1 MIESN
6 ASDTVS
12 AAVRKRWMIEVA
24 VVICVAVL
32 PDFVSS
38 LLSFFSDVDWKTYL
52 NGDSLVPSQISLIFR
67 SVSALAAVGFIIWAS
82 SEPLANFGIVRFRAA
97 LDLGGAAAL
106 VVGAYTIYWFSS
118 IAYWAVAGFWQG
130 VTGNSFDIP
139 ETAESPEYSVDGYY
153 WPLIVFTNVLNSMA
167 EETVISGF
175 LLVRLTQIT
184 GNKWLALA
192 IASCCFASYHLYQGW
207 WSAGMVL
214 LMGMM
219 HGLWF
224 IAFRRLWPL
233 VIAHTTY
240 NLIIWAL
247 W

>member
-6 ASDTVS
+6 AIDTVS
-12 AAVRKRWMIEVA
+12 AAVRKRWIIEVA

-38 LLSFFSDVDWKTYL
+38 LQSYFSNVDWETNF
-52 NGDSLVPSQISLIFR
+52 NGDNIVGNQISLIFR
-67 SVSALAAVGFIIWAS
+67 SISVLAAVGFIIWAS
-82 SEPLANFGIVRFRAA
+82 SEPLAKFGIVHFRAA
-97 LDLGGAAAL
+97 WDLGGAAAL
-106 VVGAYTIYWFSS
+106 VVGAYTIYWFSTLV
-118 IAYWAVAGFWQG
+118 YWAVTSFWQG
-130 VTGNSFDIP
+130 VTGGTFDLP
-139 ETAESPEYSVDGYY
+139 KTAESPEYSVDGFH
-153 WPLIVFTNVLNSMA
+153 WPLVVITHVLNGLA

-175 LLVRLTQIT
+175 LLVRLSQIT

-207 WSAGMVL
+207 WSTGMVL
-214 LMGMM
+214 FMGVM

-224 IAFRRLWPL
+224 LAFRRLWPL
-233 VIAHTTY
+233 AIAHTA
-240 NLIIWAL
+240 NNIITLAL